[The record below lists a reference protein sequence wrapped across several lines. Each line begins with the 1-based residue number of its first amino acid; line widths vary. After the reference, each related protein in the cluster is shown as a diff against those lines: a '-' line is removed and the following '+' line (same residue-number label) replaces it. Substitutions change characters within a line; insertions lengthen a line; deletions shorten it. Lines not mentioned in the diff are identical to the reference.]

1 MRSYGRALLTLV
13 IALSIIGVAAAAS
26 GAGPKGRFKAGGHKL
41 YLTCAGSGK
50 PVVVL
55 DAGLGGDHGSWPF
68 AARSARRLHT
78 RVCAYDRYGLGRSDG
93 AGSKL
98 KTRTIGA
105 AAADLQALL
114 RRAKLK
120 APYVFVSHSIAGLVD
135 REYARRYSKNVA
147 GMVQLDT
154 APDDWDI
161 YTGYTGK
168 RPFVWGHESLN
179 VTVASA
185 ALRASDSLGAKPLVV
200 MEAGSDYEV
209 QTWASGKTDFQ
220 AYWDSAQRA
229 LARISSNSI
238 FAVAKLSNHEI
249 PLSTPDLADEAT
261 RLVVNAVRKHAKLPS
276 CANSTLPRKG
286 GACDPA

>member
-1 MRSYGRALLTLV
+1 M
-13 IALSIIGVAAAAS
+13 ALSIIGAAAAAS
-26 GAGPKGRFKAGGHKL
+26 GVGPKGRFKADGHKL
-41 YLTCAGSGK
+41 YLACAGSGR

-55 DAGLGGDHGSWPF
+55 DAGLGSDRESWPF

-93 AGSKL
+93 ARSKL
-98 KTRTIGA
+98 RTRTIGA
-105 AAADLQALL
+105 AAADLRALL
-114 RRAKLK
+114 RRARLK

-135 REYARRYSKNVA
+135 REFARRYPSQVA

-168 RPFVWGHESLN
+168 RSFSWGHERLN
-179 VTVASA
+179 VTAASA

-200 MEAGSDYEV
+200 IEAGNTLDV
-209 QTWASGKTDFQ
+209 RAWASGKSDFQ
-220 AYWDSAQRA
+220 AYWDFAQRA

-238 FAVAKLSNHEI
+238 FAVAKFSNHEI
-249 PLSTPDLADEAT
+249 PVNAPEIVDESA
-261 RLVVNAVRKHAKLPS
+261 RLVLSAVRAHSKLPACTAS
-276 CANSTLPRKG
+276 KLPKIDG
-286 GACDPA
+286 VCDAA